1 MFFEIDKNALSSLP
15 IALHTVGETLKE
27 DRIHRPMGLGYHEII
42 WVRCGEGMFN
52 IEGECFALGE
62 GQGVF
67 MRGDVG
73 HEYHGDGFTTGWCTF
88 SMPEETLDYLGV
100 PRIMRFDVPPFLD
113 SETDALHDF
122 AMGDSTVLT
131 RSSALYSYLTD
142 FFAAV
147 LGEKDSFSVKVSH
160 VLESRYGE
168 PLTLDMIAAEL
179 DTDKFTLCR
188 IFMREKGNSVMDEL
202 KRIRIAKAKRFLRFS
217 SESIENIGKMCGF
230 ESPSY
235 FAKRFKEATGIT
247 PTEYRKDV

>member
-1 MFFEIDKNALSSLP
+1 MFFEIDKKALSYLP
-15 IALHTVGETLKE
+15 IALHTIGETPKQ
-27 DRIHRPMGLGYHEII
+27 DRIYRPTGLEYHEMI
-42 WVRCGEGMFN
+42 WVRRGEGIFN
-52 IEGECFALGE
+52 VEGETFVLGE

-100 PRIMRFDVPPFLD
+100 PRVMRFEVPSFLD

-122 AMGDSTVLT
+122 AVGDSTVLT
-131 RSSALYSYLTD
+131 RSSALYSYLVD
-142 FFAAV
+142 FFSAV

-160 VLESRYGE
+160 ILESRYGE
-168 PLTLDMIAAEL
+168 PLTLDIIASEL

-188 IFMREKGNSVMDEL
+188 VFTREKGNSVMEEL
-202 KRIRIAKAKRFLRFS
+202 KRIRIAKAKRFLRYS

-235 FAKRFKEATGIT
+235 FAKRFKESCGVS
-247 PTEYRKDV
+247 PTEYRKDI